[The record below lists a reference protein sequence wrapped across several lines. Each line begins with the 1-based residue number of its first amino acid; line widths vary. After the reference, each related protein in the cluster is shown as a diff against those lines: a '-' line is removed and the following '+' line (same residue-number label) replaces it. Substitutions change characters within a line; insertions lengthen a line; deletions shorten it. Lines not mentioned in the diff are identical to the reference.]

1 MHARIALLAVLLGT
15 GTCAHAQKHCE
26 TLIAL
31 SKTVSSVVSGRS
43 SVEQNAQNF
52 CSEYART
59 TSSSRSTSF
68 GASYKFLSLS
78 LGNSG
83 ASADEV
89 ASKYCSASSG
99 YATSSD
105 AYRRYIETIAPNAY
119 SAYEKCL
126 NSGGLTYD
134 IDLGSILPA
143 QFSMSI
149 SYVSPAAGVNS
160 AALAYSASSG
170 IRCKWNGSNNA
181 SFTLPTGSRTIL
193 DCSRDDQT
201 RPGYVKVINTRDSS
215 DPLTLPW
222 QAYSREG
229 VPVATLADLQHQISS
244 VQSTAGDLG
253 KAVSELSAQL
263 AARKVATNYVESF
276 STMVRYHDQC
286 NSAAAAYNDQLP
298 GAAAAQNLCRAR
310 GFTGGIP
317 QQALGDNFG
326 FVCVM

>member
-89 ASKYCSASSG
+89 AS
-99 YATSSD
+99 
-105 AYRRYIETIAPNAY
+105 
-119 SAYEKCL
+119 
-126 NSGGLTYD
+126 
-134 IDLGSILPA
+134 
-143 QFSMSI
+143 
-149 SYVSPAAGVNS
+149 
-160 AALAYSASSG
+160 
-170 IRCKWNGSNNA
+170 
-181 SFTLPTGSRTIL
+181 
-193 DCSRDDQT
+193 
-201 RPGYVKVINTRDSS
+201 
-215 DPLTLPW
+215 
-222 QAYSREG
+222 
-229 VPVATLADLQHQISS
+229 
-244 VQSTAGDLG
+244 
-253 KAVSELSAQL
+253 AQL